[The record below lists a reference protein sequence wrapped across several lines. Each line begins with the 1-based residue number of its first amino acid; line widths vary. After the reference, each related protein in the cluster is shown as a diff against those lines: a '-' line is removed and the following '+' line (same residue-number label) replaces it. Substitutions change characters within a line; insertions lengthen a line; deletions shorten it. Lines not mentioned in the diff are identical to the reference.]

1 MDAILY
7 IRFSTKDQHKG
18 DSIKRQTALGQ
29 SVAKARGYTIT
40 ETLADKGKSAY
51 HGRHREEGGKL
62 YEIEERAKRGEL
74 AGKVLLV
81 EAIDRLSRQK
91 PLESLS
97 LIRDLTE
104 NGLTICETS
113 SNRIYNTQAIDEN
126 WTHLV
131 VILAG
136 AAEAYNSSHEKSKRV
151 KSAWRASQTGAGMKD
166 NGGADPRLCPD
177 WMTVRDGKY
186 EPVEDRAA
194 MIRTMFEMSAK
205 GYGLRAISNA
215 LKDEQK
221 RISWPTG
228 ELDIR
233 RIGNLLRGRRVLGE
247 YQPQSRGP
255 GNTREDVG
263 GPIKLYPAIVTLEQW
278 HEVQSGL
285 ENRRGT
291 GGKERRRAINV
302 LSHLCRCQYHNEGEN
317 LPCGSRMTYKG
328 LKHQQPQLTCTRFA
342 RAAGCKS
349 NTTFRYQ
356 SILDGILDELGSL
369 PLPNQVPGEQP
380 ANLGLELAELK
391 KKKARLDQ
399 LADQLIMEDDP
410 VKEAA
415 YQRFRKLVAE
425 EERELNERSQGQE
438 RQSVTLSPAEMG
450 RRAQALRSELQ
461 DSVEARLQLQ
471 TYLDNLIDA
480 ILMEPKDR
488 TATVVMFEGL
498 VNFKLDRAGNVIAR
512 ANALPVLDD
521 TFRSSLVDDQ
531 PERAS
536 QLDRVVQYA
545 RSAG

>member
-1 MDAILY
+1 MDAVLY
-7 IRFSTKDQHKG
+7 IRFSTSDQSKG
-18 DSIKRQTALGQ
+18 DSIKRQKELGAAMEKQ
-29 SVAKARGYTIT
+29 HGLTIV
-40 ETLADKGKSAY
+40 ETLIDHGKSAY
-51 HGRHREEGGKL
+51 HGHNRATGGRL

-74 AGKVLLV
+74 AGKALIF
-81 EAIDRLSRQK
+81 EAMDRMSRQE
-91 PLESLS
+91 PLESMD
-97 LIRDLTE
+97 LIRDFTKSGMTL
-104 NGLTICETS
+104 CES
-113 SNRIYNTQAIDEN
+113 STGRIYDSAKIKAD
-126 WTHLV
+126 WTSLIL
-131 VILAG
+131 ILAK
-136 AAEAYNSSHEKSKRV
+136 AAEAYASSDNKSRLV
-151 KSAWRASQTGAGMKD
+151 RSAWRKTQTGAGMKD
-166 NGGADPRLCPD
+166 DGGADPRLCPD
-177 WMTVRDGKY
+177 WMTVTDGKY
-186 EPVEDRAA
+186 EPIEERAA
-194 MIRTMFEMSAK
+194 MIRAMFEMSAK

-221 RISWPTG
+221 RVGWPTG

-263 GPIKLYPAIVTLEQW
+263 GPIELYPAIVSLEQW
-278 HEVQSGL
+278 HEVQRGL

-291 GGKERRRAINV
+291 GGRERRRAINV

-317 LPCGSRMTYKG
+317 VPCGSRMTYKG

-349 NTTFRYQ
+349 NATFRYQ

-369 PLPNQVPGEQP
+369 PLPDQVPGEQP
-380 ANLGLELAELK
+380 ANLGLEWAELK

-438 RQSVTLSPAEMG
+438 RQSVTLSPAEMAK
-450 RRAQALRSELQ
+450 RAQELRSELQ

-471 TYLDNLIDA
+471 TYLDNLIDV
-480 ILMEPKDR
+480 IFMEPKDR

-521 TFRSSLVDDQ
+521 TFRSRLVGDQ